1 MKKIAGVVI
10 VLIGVVC
17 AWRGTSAAPSD
28 IDTLLRTAVE
38 QKRVPLVV
46 AMVADAR
53 DVVYEHATGAGK
65 DAIFAIASMT
75 KPITSV
81 AAMQLVEA
89 GKLKLDAPASTY
101 VPELRDV
108 RVLDGGALRP
118 PKTPITLRQLL
129 SHTAGFSYEIF
140 NKDIFDRVGRKEVA
154 SFMAGGDGFLKAP
167 LVADPGTRWEYGI
180 NTDWVGRIVE
190 RVSGQTLDVY
200 LRDKIFTPLGMSD
213 TYFVVPAEKQSRV
226 LPQYVR
232 AADGTLTQQPPPP
245 APKVTFFSGGG
256 GLYSTAPDYLRFVR
270 ALMAGGQLDKR
281 RILSAE
287 SVALMG
293 RNQIG
298 ELTIRPLPSLIPQF
312 ATNNAALPGALDK
325 FGLGFALNSKPGGT
339 PRGLNTMS
347 WAGIFNTFFW
357 IDRERQVSAVFFT
370 HLLPGL
376 EPGVTKLVEDFDRAV
391 YEWKKTGSAP
401 KPASR

>member
-1 MKKIAGVVI
+1 MKKIAASLI
-10 VLIGVVC
+10 VLAAVVC
-17 AWRGTSAAPSD
+17 AWPGTSAAPAD
-28 IDTLLRTAVE
+28 IDTLLRGAVE

-46 AMVADAR
+46 AMVADGR
-53 DVVYEHATGAGK
+53 GVVYEHATGAGK
-65 DAIFAIASMT
+65 DGIFAIASMT

-101 VPELRDV
+101 VPELKDV

-129 SHTAGFSYEIF
+129 SHTSGFSYEIF
-140 NKDIFDRVGRKEVA
+140 NKDIFGLVAKKEVA

-180 NTDWVGRIVE
+180 STDWVGRIVE
-190 RVSGQTLDVY
+190 RVSGQTLDEY
-200 LRDKIFTPLGMSD
+200 LRVKIFTPLGMSD
-213 TYFVVPAEKQSRV
+213 TYFIVPAEKQPRV
-226 LPQYVR
+226 VPQFVR
-232 AADGTLTQQPPPP
+232 GPDGALTQQPPPP

-256 GLYSTAPDYLRFVR
+256 GLFSTAPDYLRFVR
-270 ALMAGGQLDKR
+270 ALMAGGQLDKQ

-287 SVALMG
+287 SVGLMG

-298 ELTIRPLPSLIPQF
+298 EMAIRPLPSLIPQF
-312 ATNNAALPGALDK
+312 ATNNAELPGALDK
-325 FGLGFALNSKPGGT
+325 FGLGFALNSKPGGS
-339 PRGLNTMS
+339 PRGLNTMT

-357 IDRERQVSAVFFT
+357 IDRDKQVSAVFFT
-370 HLLPGL
+370 QMLPGL
-376 EPGVTKLVEDFDRAV
+376 EPGVTKLVEEFDRAV
-391 YEWKKTGSAP
+391 YELKKTGSAP

>member
-1 MKKIAGVVI
+1 MKKIAPVVV
-10 VLIGVVC
+10 VLIAVS
-17 AWRGTSAAPSD
+17 AWLGATASPSD

-46 AMVADAR
+46 AMVADGR
-53 DVVYEHATGAGK
+53 GVVYEHATGAGK

-89 GKLKLDAPASTY
+89 GKLKLDVPASTY

-108 RVLDGGALRP
+108 RVLDGGTLRP

-129 SHTAGFSYEIF
+129 AHTAGFSYEIF
-140 NKDIFDRVGRKEVA
+140 NKDIFERVAKKEVA
-154 SFMAGGDGFLKAP
+154 SFMAGGDAFLKAP

-200 LRDKIFTPLGMSD
+200 LRDKIFAPLGMAD
-213 TYFVVPAEKQSRV
+213 TYFVVPAEKQSRI
-226 LPQYVR
+226 LPQYAR
-232 AADGTLTQQPPPP
+232 TADGALAQQPPQP
-245 APKVTFFSGGG
+245 APNVTFFSGGG
-256 GLYSTAPDYLRFVR
+256 GLFSTAPDYLRFVR
-270 ALMAGGQLDKR
+270 ALMAGGQLDKQ

-287 SVALMG
+287 SVAAMG

-298 ELTIRPLPSLIPQF
+298 DLTIRPLPSLIPQF
-312 ATNNAALPGALDK
+312 AASNAILPGAADK

-339 PRGLNTMS
+339 PRGLNTMA

-357 IDRERQVSAVFFT
+357 IDRERQISAVFFT
-370 HLLPGL
+370 HMLPGL

-391 YEWKKTGSAP
+391 YEWKKAGSAP
-401 KPASR
+401 KPSGR

>member
-1 MKKIAGVVI
+1 MKKIGAIVI
-10 VLIGVVC
+10 VLIGVVS
-17 AWRGTSAAPSD
+17 AWRATSAAPSD

-38 QKRVPLVV
+38 QKRVPLAV

-53 DVVYEHATGAGK
+53 GVVYEHATGAGK

-101 VPELRDV
+101 VAELRDV
-108 RVLDGGALRP
+108 RVLDGGTLRA
-118 PKTPITLRQLL
+118 PKTPITVRHLL
-129 SHTAGFSYEIF
+129 SHTSGFSYEIF
-140 NKDIFDRVGRKEVA
+140 NKDIFGLVGKKELP
-154 SFMAGGDGFLKAP
+154 SLMAGGDGFLKAP
-167 LVADPGTRWEYGI
+167 LIADPGTRWEYGI
-180 NTDWVGRIVE
+180 STDWVGRIVE
-190 RVSGQTLDVY
+190 RVSGQRLDEY
-200 LRDKIFTPLGMSD
+200 LRARIFTPLGMSD
-213 TYFVVPAEKQSRV
+213 TYFIVPADKQSRV
-226 LPQYVR
+226 VPQFVR
-232 AADGTLTQQPPPP
+232 TPDGALAQQPPQP

-256 GLYSTAPDYLRFVR
+256 GLFSTAPDYLRFIR

-312 ATNNAALPGALDK
+312 ATDNAALPGALDK

-339 PRGLNTMS
+339 LRGLNTMA

-370 HLLPGL
+370 HMLPGL
-376 EPGVTKLVEDFDRAV
+376 DPGVTKLVEDFDRAV

-401 KPASR
+401 SPASR

>member
-1 MKKIAGVVI
+1 MKRITAI
-10 VLIGVVC
+10 VSVLVAVVC
-17 AWRGTSAAPSD
+17 AWRGISAAPAD

-38 QKRVPLVV
+38 QKRIPLVV
-46 AMVADAR
+46 AMVADGRGA
-53 DVVYEHATGAGK
+53 VYEHATGAAK

-108 RVLDGGALRP
+108 RVLDGGTLRP

-129 SHTAGFSYEIF
+129 SHTSGFSYEIF
-140 NKDIFDRVGRKEVA
+140 NKEIFDLVAKKEVA
-154 SFMAGGDGFLKAP
+154 SFAAGGDGFLKAP

-180 NTDWVGRIVE
+180 STDWVGRIVE
-190 RVSGQTLDVY
+190 RVSGQTLDQY
-200 LRDKIFTPLGMSD
+200 FRDKIFTPLGMSD
-213 TYFVVPAEKQSRV
+213 TSFIVPAEKHSR
-226 LPQYVR
+226 LAPQFVR
-232 AADGTLTQQPPPP
+232 APGGELTRQPPQP

-256 GLYSTAPDYLRFVR
+256 GLYGTAPDYLRFVR
-270 ALMAGGQLDKR
+270 ALMAGGQLDRR

-298 ELTIRPLPSLIPQF
+298 ALTTRPLPSLIPQF
-312 ATNNAALPGALDK
+312 AADHAVMPGAGDT
-325 FGLGFALNSKPGGT
+325 FGLGFALNSTAGAT
-339 PRGLNTMS
+339 SRALNSMA
-347 WAGIFNTFFW
+347 WAGVFNTFFW
-357 IDRERQVSAVFFT
+357 VDRETQVCAVFFT
-370 HLLPGL
+370 HMLPGL
-376 EPGVTKLVEDFDRAV
+376 EPGVTRLVDDFYRAASA
-391 YEWKKTGSAP
+391 WKKTGTASG
-401 KPASR
+401 PASR

>member
-1 MKKIAGVVI
+1 MKKIAVVI

-46 AMVADAR
+46 AMVADGR
-53 DVVYEHATGAGK
+53 GVVYEHATGAGK

-108 RVLDGGALRP
+108 RVLDGGTLRP

-140 NKDIFDRVGRKEVA
+140 NKDIFERVAKKEVA

-167 LVADPGTRWEYGI
+167 LIADPGTRWEYGI

-232 AADGTLTQQPPPP
+232 AADGTLTQQPPPE
-245 APKVTFFSGGG
+245 PKVTFFSGGG

-270 ALMAGGQLDKR
+270 ALMAGGELDKR

-312 ATNNAALPGALDK
+312 ATDNAALPGALDK
-325 FGLGFALNSKPGGT
+325 FGLGFALNSKAGGT
-339 PRGLNTMS
+339 PRGLNTMA

-357 IDRERQVSAVFFT
+357 IDREKHVSAVFFT
-370 HLLPGL
+370 HMLPGL

-401 KPASR
+401 TPASR